1 MARSPRLAFVGPD
14 VARLHF
20 HLVLHAGVRVD
31 LFHVGLEPLLPL
43 HGGNISGSELVLDDA
58 VLGDGL
64 RDCLPAVLPLLLVV
78 LDG

>member
-1 MARSPRLAFVGPD
+1 MIGSTGGALVGPD

-20 HLVLHAGVRVD
+20 HLVLHDVVRVH

-43 HGGNISGSELVLDDA
+43 HGGDVAGGELVLDDA